1 MTKKKLFMLYLLVP
15 SIALVALES
24 YPFVYSDN
32 EILNTLYKVIA
43 TRTVGCLVFI
53 PLSIYMGYNIFGI
66 TKRNRAKTLAFV
78 LIPLA
83 VVVNNLPII
92 GLTTGAAYV
101 TEPKWFIAVFAL
113 ESLMIGMFEE
123 FAFRGVLFPYVL
135 ENRRS
140 SAKSIFWAT
149 VISSSAF
156 GAVHLLNL
164 FAGAGIGGVILQV
177 GYSFLI
183 GGMCAIVL
191 LYTRCIWI
199 CVALHAIYDF
209 CGYMIPTLGDGIIW
223 DPVTVAITS
232 ILGVIAL
239 IAMVGWLFKITP
251 ERVNDLYK
259 NNATPE

>member
-1 MTKKKLFMLYLLVP
+1 MTKKRLFMLYLLIP
-15 SIALVALES
+15 SIALVVLES

-92 GLTTGAAYV
+92 GLLSGAAYV

-123 FAFRGVLFPYVL
+123 FAFRGVLFAYVL
-135 ENRRS
+135 ENKHFLGYCYILLCFWGGSSFESLCRGGNWRS
-140 SAKSIFWAT
+140 DFTSRIFVPYWRN
-149 VISSSAF
+149 VC
-156 GAVHLLNL
+156 N
-164 FAGAGIGGVILQV
+164 
-177 GYSFLI
+177 
-183 GGMCAIVL
+183 
-191 LYTRCIWI
+191 R
-199 CVALHAIYDF
+199 
-209 CGYMIPTLGDGIIW
+209 
-223 DPVTVAITS
+223 VAIHS
-232 ILGVIAL
+232 LHL
-239 IAMVGWLFKITP
+239 
-251 ERVNDLYK
+251 DLCCSPR
-259 NNATPE
+259 NI